1 MLKWSY
7 LSEMKYLFFDIECAK
22 CDKSGFSIC
31 EFGYVL
37 TDERFGIVE
46 KDHFMIN
53 PDSEFDEYNLSHILK
68 YSKEEYE
75 ACPKF
80 PEFYPR
86 IAALLTDPEHTVIGH
101 STMFDYN
108 FLSSECQRYELPLID
123 FKYYDIRPPYEV
135 LLHYPQAVS
144 LGKMM
149 DELNLKKPGSLHDA
163 TVDAWSTM
171 MVCRELCMRYSKTVD
186 TLFLL
191 KPKKKSKTVA
201 KTKGHTA
208 LGDQLKAKGIDLSKL
223 CAE

>member
-1 MLKWSY
+1 MN
-7 LSEMKYLFFDIECAK
+7 YLFFDIECAK
-22 CDKSGFSIC
+22 CGKNGSGTIC

-37 TDERFGIVE
+37 TDERFEIVE
-46 KDHFMIN
+46 KDHVMIN

-86 IAALLTDPEHTVIGH
+86 IAALLTSPDNKVIGH
-101 STMFDYN
+101 STSFDYH
-108 FLSSECQRYELPLID
+108 FVSSECERYGLPAID
-123 FKYYDIRPPYEV
+123 FEYYDIRPPYEV

-149 DELNLKKPGSLHDA
+149 DELKLKAPGKLHDA
-163 TVDAWSTM
+163 TVDAWATM
-171 MVCRELCMRYSKTVD
+171 LVCRELCTRYYKTVD
-186 TLFLL
+186 TLFML
-191 KPKKKSKTVA
+191 KPKKRPKSTKS
-201 KTKGHTA
+201 TKGSTA

-223 CAE
+223 WAE